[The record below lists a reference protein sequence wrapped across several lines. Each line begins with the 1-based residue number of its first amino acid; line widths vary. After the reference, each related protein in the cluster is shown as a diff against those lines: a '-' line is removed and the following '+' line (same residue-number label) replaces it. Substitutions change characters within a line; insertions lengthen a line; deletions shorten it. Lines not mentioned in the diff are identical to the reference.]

1 MLCHHNLW
9 VYFLDFIF
17 QYQRAKW
24 TLGFNS
30 SILECKCWPLLFG
43 LGGRFCAK
51 KIRKTTQLLVFS
63 NWTAL
68 NFFSQGNTLAP
79 PSPKSPPNS
88 PNLEFSDS
96 EEINSHIYINRYSMC
111 LWRNKSWNIIEGLPP
126 LPARKC
132 RPSCGTGRPPPPP
145 PAPHWVL
152 LQQLLQRTGLS
163 RCRGQKSARNPPRAG
178 ALGLLQGCSSQTL
191 FPFSLGLD

>member
-1 MLCHHNLW
+1 MFWARWQILCKENKKNN
-9 VYFLDFIF
+9 FLSF
-17 QYQRAKW
+17 QIELHW
-24 TLGFNS
+24 
-30 SILECKCWPLLFG
+30 
-43 LGGRFCAK
+43 
-51 KIRKTTQLLVFS
+51 
-63 NWTAL
+63 
-68 NFFSQGNTLAP
+68 FFSQGNTLAP

-111 LWRNKSWNIIEGLPP
+111 LCMSKSWNIIEGLPP